1 MAKPQN
7 SNTVRRISTI
17 FEVPRL
23 LLGAKMATKSGLG
36 ALGST
41 FETSWFSWRL
51 PEDSWR
57 HLGALLA
64 ALGMLLER
72 LTGPE

>member
-1 MAKPQN
+1 
-7 SNTVRRISTI
+7 
-17 FEVPRL
+17 
-23 LLGAKMATKSGLG
+23 MATKSGLG

-41 FETSWFSWRL
+41 FEPSWFSWRL

-72 LTGPE
+72 LTGAEGS